1 MARLLPFQKH
11 KKFISLKKNILLLS
25 VTLAATVF
33 VLQGCLNDKGSVPL
47 PPETFCDSLDVSYN
61 LHVKPLAE
69 TKCANSIGCHVS
81 GGSGPG
87 DFTTYAALSGVSPTV
102 KIRLGL
108 PATDGLHM
116 PQGGT
121 LTQEELDI
129 FLCWIEDGALN
140 N

>member
-1 MARLLPFQKH
+1 M
-11 KKFISLKKNILLLS
+11 KKNLFLFS
-25 VTLAATVF
+25 VTIAATVIT
-33 VLQGCLNDKGSVPL
+33 LQGCLNDKGIVPP

-69 TKCANSIGCHVS
+69 AKCANSIGCHVS

-87 DFTTYAALSGVSPTV
+87 DFTTYTALSSVSQTV
-102 KIRLGL
+102 AVRIQL
-108 PATDGLHM
+108 PVTDASHM